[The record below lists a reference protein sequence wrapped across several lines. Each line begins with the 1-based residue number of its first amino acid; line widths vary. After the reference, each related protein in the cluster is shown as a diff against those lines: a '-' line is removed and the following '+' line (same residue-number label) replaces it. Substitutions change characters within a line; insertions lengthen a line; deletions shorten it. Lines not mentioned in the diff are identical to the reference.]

1 MSARGAVGILQEL
14 CILLFFA
21 FDLVGFFGI
30 SRSAGRA
37 LEVGAVALLGRLL
50 EHFLLVIES

>member
-30 SRSAGRA
+30 S
-37 LEVGAVALLGRLL
+37 
-50 EHFLLVIES
+50 